1 MTIISSILNWIGN
14 TIGDDVMG
22 TTATT
27 LKGAIAELK
36 AVLDPLPDAVAE
48 LDAKVD
54 DNATWKKLGARQLVT
69 TQYRHFLRGRKRH
82 SSPYWFVKEI
92 TTPFGLISMSQ
103 SWMNYLG
110 HTLPT
115 VVWLTTTAIPTMV
128 MSASDS
134 LQMRAEVS
142 LSNFG
147 RRSADS
153 TKTSTPSGAC
163 TTDNTERTEL

>member
-54 DNATWKKLGARQLVT
+54 DNATWKKLGT
-69 TQYRHFLRGRKRH
+69 
-82 SSPYWFVKEI
+82 SPATGYNPI
-92 TTPFGLISMSQ
+92 Q
-103 SWMNYLG
+103 
-110 HTLPT
+110 TLPEGAKEALVSVLVREGNNDSVWVNFYVPIMDDFFGAYSSNGR
-115 VVWLTTTAIPTMV
+115 VVNYYGNTNDGYVCVRL
-128 MSASDS
+128 
-134 LQMRAEVS
+134 
-142 LSNFG
+142 F
-147 RRSADS
+147 ADE
-153 TKTSTPSGAC
+153 SGSKSFQLWAAFSGI
-163 TTDNTERTEL
+163 NENLNAKWSVYYR